1 MADRT
6 YQPHEFAKRAGVTI
20 RALHHYD
27 RLGLLKPSGR
37 TAAGYRRY
45 TDRDLVRLEQVVA
58 LKFIGFLCLRSGNS
72 SVEKISTLLPH
83 FGINGR
89 SSQRSEIISTA
100 RSEPSSVQNN
110 SCRRA
115 SRTIGS
121 RSEKSSR

>member
-72 SVEKISTLLPH
+72 SVGKISTWLLH
-83 FGINGR
+83 FGSSGR
-89 SSQRSEIISTA
+89 SSPKSEIISTG
-100 RSEPSSVQNN
+100 RYERSSVLNN
-110 SCRRA
+110 SCPRV
-115 SRTIGS
+115 G
-121 RSEKSSR
+121 